1 MLATSFTPSYHILL
15 TFPYTLP
22 VTASKPNFPA
32 PSYVIHQVPP
42 RLFPALFTY
51 RSTYKSHTSFH
62 FLQLCQF
69 WQRME
74 TPVIQSWLTIN
85 TASCFTTLPLS
96 TPTRKAFVLQ
106 DTLPNWFWL
115 GGLSLSN
122 SSSVHPGRPSLPAP
136 FPPPLHPSPSV
147 LGKKEP
153 SCSSSGPLLFIF
165 HFFLNGWK
173 ELYHPSWLNCL
184 CQAFSITLQQIELV
198 RKEEMAL
205 G

>member
-22 VTASKPNFPA
+22 VTASKPNFPV
-32 PSYVIHQVPP
+32 PSYIIHQVPP

-147 LGKKEP
+147 LGKKSLHAP
-153 SCSSSGPLLFIF
+153 PLVPYYLSFISFLMGGRNCTIPLGSTACARHFLSPCS
-165 HFFLNGWK
+165 
-173 ELYHPSWLNCL
+173 
-184 CQAFSITLQQIELV
+184 
-198 RKEEMAL
+198 R
-205 G
+205 